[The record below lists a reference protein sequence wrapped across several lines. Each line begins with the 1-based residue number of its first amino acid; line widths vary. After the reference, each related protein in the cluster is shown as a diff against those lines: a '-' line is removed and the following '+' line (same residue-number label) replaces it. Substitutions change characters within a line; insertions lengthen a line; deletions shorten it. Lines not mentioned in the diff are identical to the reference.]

1 MPASNERLTSD
12 LVSRANRAEGVSGA
26 VLAGEEAPAAFE
38 DCGEGGGRLLAREDG
53 GRVFMRT
60 YAPEGAARGVIV
72 LTHGLGEHSGRYWH
86 VCKRFNAL
94 GFRVSVWDLR
104 GHGRSSGARGDA
116 EGYRVLLD
124 DLEAVCGMSREEGLP
139 FYLFGHSMGGQITLR
154 FLQERRPDCA
164 GAVIASPWLR
174 LAFEPPWWKLA
185 LARVAMGI
193 FPRFVQG
200 TGNTWSRLSRDFA
213 HMASMPDL
221 HLTHH
226 KISARLYFA
235 VRAGAEAALAN
246 AGAVETPLLLVHG
259 DKDPVTSYRATEEFF
274 NRAASR
280 DKTLRFFP
288 GVLHET
294 HNDLDREM
302 VLGEIC
308 DWLNRRLEIAKPE

>member
-1 MPASNERLTSD
+1 MPGDASL
-12 LVSRANRAEGVSGA
+12 
-26 VLAGEEAPAAFE
+26 PPFE
-38 DCGEGGGRLLAREDG
+38 DCEEGSGRFLLRGDG
-53 GRVFMRT
+53 GRVFTRMF
-60 YAPEGAARGVIV
+60 APEGETRGVIV
-72 LTHGLGEHSGRYWH
+72 ITHGLGEHSGRYWH
-86 VCKRFNAL
+86 VGRRLNAL
-94 GFRVSVWDLR
+94 GLRAMVWDLR

-116 EGYRVLLD
+116 EEYRVLID
-124 DLEAVCGMSREEGLP
+124 DLEAVCGMSREAGLP
-139 FYLFGHSMGGQITLR
+139 LYLFGHSMGGQITLR
-154 FLQERRPDCA
+154 YLQERRPDCA

-185 LARVAMGI
+185 LARGAMAI
-193 FPRFVQG
+193 FPRFVQE

-213 HMASMPDL
+213 HMASLPDL

-235 VRAGAEAALAN
+235 VRAGGEAALAE
-246 AGAVETPLLLVHG
+246 AGMVETPLLLVHG
-259 DKDPVTSYRATEEFF
+259 DQDPVTSHAATVEFF
-274 NRAASR
+274 DRAASR

-308 DWLNRRLEIAKPE
+308 DWLKRRITTTKPE